1 MLQPASIIGKND
13 KLIQDLKSDLDIAT
27 MNYRGKTMQMTRQ
40 YFDIY
45 KLADI
50 EAMIKSRIKN
60 CSKTGHEASE
70 EGAGEDQKPKGK
82 R

>member
-1 MLQPASIIGKND
+1 
-13 KLIQDLKSDLDIAT
+13 
-27 MNYRGKTMQMTRQ
+27 MQMTRQ
-40 YFDIY
+40 YFDVN

-50 EAMIKSRIKN
+50 EAEIKSRIKN

>member
-1 MLQPASIIGKND
+1 
-13 KLIQDLKSDLDIAT
+13 
-27 MNYRGKTMQMTRQ
+27 MQMTRQ
-40 YFDIY
+40 YFDIN

-50 EAMIKSRIKN
+50 EAMIKSRI

>member
-1 MLQPASIIGKND
+1 
-13 KLIQDLKSDLDIAT
+13 
-27 MNYRGKTMQMTRQ
+27 MQMTRQ
-40 YFDIY
+40 YFDVN

-60 CSKTGHEASE
+60 CSKTGHEANE
-70 EGAGEDQKPKGK
+70 EVAGEDQKPKGK

>member
-1 MLQPASIIGKND
+1 MAANGSS
-13 KLIQDLKSDLDIAT
+13 LKP
-27 MNYRGKTMQMTRQ
+27 
-40 YFDIY
+40 FDIN

-60 CSKTGHEASE
+60 CNTGLEANE
-70 EGAGEDQKPKGK
+70 EGVGEDQKPKGK